1 MAAPGTAVPMVPGA
15 VPTEVQGHP
24 AGPRAGAAPSC
35 RPGAIGCALRGPRGT
50 SGGDAKEAE
59 GYVTTQETANRL

>member
-24 AGPRAGAAPSC
+24 TGPGAGAAPSC
-35 RPGAIGCALRGPRGT
+35 RPGTIGCAQRGPHRAL
-50 SGGDAKEAE
+50 GGDAKEAE
-59 GYVTTQETANRL
+59 GYVTAQETANRL